1 MTPSD
6 YQAATTTASIFDDS
20 AAGKIILRGRDA
32 PMFLGNLSTNDI
44 APLPLG
50 GGCATYFCDARAKAL
65 FQASVY
71 HVRLLPKDHGGEGEH
86 GLKDLVPQPP
96 LRSGE
101 GEHALWL
108 ETSPGR
114 DTALFQHLD
123 RYLISEVVELE
134 NATEMFAQFHLAG
147 PNAKAI
153 LESALAVDLPDLVE
167 FQHVERTFGHQST
180 ASLRRRDR
188 LGVPGFDIVCLKER
202 AEGIERMLMA
212 AGAVPGTP
220 ETRET
225 LRIEAG
231 SAVYGQD
238 FDESRFVM
246 EILGAANAVSYSKGC
261 YLGQEPIVMSRDR
274 AGHAPRAMVKFRCH
288 DPVKVGSK
296 LFLAADEIGVV
307 TSVADSPRFGPVAL
321 GYVKWKYREPGTA
334 LEAELPTGRVT
345 VKIHA

>member
-1 MTPSD
+1 MTSSD
-6 YQAATTTASIFDDS
+6 YLAATTTAALFNDS

-65 FQASVY
+65 YQASVY
-71 HVRLLPKDHGGEGEH
+71 HVRLLPKVD
-86 GLKDLVPQPP
+86 
-96 LRSGE
+96 SGE

-147 PNAKAI
+147 PQAKPI
-153 LESALAVDLPDLVE
+153 LESALATELPELVE

-188 LGVPGFDIVCLKER
+188 LGVPGYDVVCLKER

-212 AGAVPGTP
+212 AGGVRGTP
-220 ETRET
+220 ATRET

-246 EILGAANAVSYSKGC
+246 EILGATNAVSYSKGC

-274 AGHAPRAMVKFRCH
+274 AGHAPRAMVKLRCQEL
-288 DPVKVGSK
+288 VKVGAK
-296 LFLAADEIGVV
+296 LFVAADEIGVI

-321 GYVKWKYREPGTA
+321 GYVKWKHREPGTA
-334 LEAELPTGRVT
+334 LEGELPTGRVI
-345 VKIHA
+345 VSIHA

>member
-6 YQAATTTASIFDDS
+6 YQAAITMAAIFDDS
-20 AAGKIILRGRDA
+20 AMGKIILRGRDA

-71 HVRLLPKDHGGEGEH
+71 HVRLLPKELTSIQSGAGE
-86 GLKDLVPQPP
+86 P
-96 LRSGE
+96 
-101 GEHALWL
+101 ALWL
-108 ETSPGR
+108 ETSAGR
-114 DTALFQHLD
+114 EAALFQHLD

-134 NATEMFAQFHLAG
+134 NVTETFAQFHLAG
-147 PNAKAI
+147 PQSKVI
-153 LESALAVDLPDLVE
+153 LESALAADLPELVE

-188 LGVPGFDIVCLKER
+188 LGVDGYDIVCLKER
-202 AEGIERMLMA
+202 GEGIGRMLMA
-212 AGAVPGTP
+212 AGAMRGTP
-220 ETRET
+220 ETREM

-231 SAVYGQD
+231 MAVYGQD

-246 EILGAANAVSYSKGC
+246 EILGATNAVSYAKGC

-274 AGHAPRAMVKFRCH
+274 AGHAPRAMVKLRGH
-288 DPVKVGSK
+288 ELIKVGAK
-296 LFLAADEIGVV
+296 LFVAADEIGVV
-307 TSVADSPRFGPVAL
+307 TSVVDSPRYGPVAL

-334 LEAELPTGRVT
+334 FEAELPTGRVT
-345 VKIHA
+345 VSIHA